1 VLNYYEGPDFPIAG
15 GYVYM
20 TTAIFHTLFYCH
32 LEPIVILF
40 AIINISG
47 FLVIMKYILFRRC
60 KIPELTEIQIFDFAM
75 FGLSCGAASYG
86 AGSLYFLVISEHSLG
101 MDIDSTKYIPS
112 CLCII
117 FWFISS
123 MNPFGVFTH
132 FNAFLI
138 RYLGYDKTPIDL
150 KDETQSRVGNRRP

>member
-1 VLNYYEGPDFPIAG
+1 
-15 GYVYM
+15 M

-32 LEPIVILF
+32 LEPIVIFF
-40 AIINISG
+40 AIVNISG

-86 AGSLYFLVISEHSLG
+86 AGSLYFLVISQYSLG
-101 MDIDSTKYIPS
+101 LDIEVSKYVPS

-123 MNPFGVFTH
+123 MNPFDVFTK
-132 FNAFLI
+132 FNEFMTK
-138 RYLGYDKTPIDL
+138 YLGYDQKSIDEEDDT
-150 KDETQSRVGNRRP
+150 KSRVGNRRPELVEAGNLLLKIFEQ